1 MRLAHETGSLLRAG
15 IDGASDVQ
23 VLNHGVLDVA
33 ERGAVFLG
41 EWLCGRAFGEGQRL
55 AVAVEGALERVG
67 IACAHHRRHA
77 DVVAQLHEV
86 AAEGVAAVDVGGE
99 LVPVVGAADDEGSAL
114 GAQALRRP
122 SRRHGV
128 GRAALAG
135 RAIGAASTTGSAVV
149 AAALPARVTI
159 SIICATH
166 LCAGSRTC
174 GGSVTISAGTATK
187 SSYIVV
193 FIPRKWGSIIALNRT

>member
-15 IDGASDVQ
+15 VDGAGDVQ
-23 VLNHGVLDVA
+23 VLNRGVLDVA

-67 IACAHHRRHA
+67 IACARHRRDA

-86 AAEGVAAVDVGGE
+86 AAEGVAAVDVVGE
-99 LVPVVGAADDEGSAL
+99 LVPVVRAADDEGSVLDAF
-114 GAQALRRP
+114 ALRGP

-128 GRAALAG
+128 GRAADAG
-135 RAIGAASTTGSAVV
+135 SARSAATAAGSAVV
-149 AAALPARVTI
+149 A
-159 SIICATH
+159 
-166 LCAGSRTC
+166 
-174 GGSVTISAGTATK
+174 
-187 SSYIVV
+187 
-193 FIPRKWGSIIALNRT
+193 